1 MMGEMSYTIL
11 NPTNV
16 AQSHLMDV
24 LSHHSIALLHTGLA
38 AFEKQAGIQIP
49 SRL

>member
-1 MMGEMSYTIL
+1 MSYTIL

-16 AQSHLMDV
+16 AESHLLGI

-38 AFEKQAGIQIP
+38 ALEKQTGVQIP